1 MSQQYF
7 IRRGAQVSGPAQA
20 ELLEQYAASGKLR
33 PTDEVATSREGPWRA
48 VQQVP
53 LLARHL
59 PAPDPP
65 EDPFADALA
74 AASTLSE
81 AAPAMP
87 QSAAPQRKKKRKPQR
102 KKKARPQGQKK
113 TGQRPAW
120 LDPVIAVGG
129 ILVCL
134 MPIGCFMFLEIG
146 SEIGLGSS
154 GWQSVLNI
162 LLSLALITVF
172 FYQAGISTIT
182 GGVSLALTLCI
193 LEDSRNTAADF
204 VTHFISGMLFFAV
217 LWGALLVTV
226 ILAVMTTGLISDSLG
241 RLVLGFCCLLTLSL
255 AFRMLRDWYDYE
267 WLTALFVLVVTCAIQ
282 AIIGYGSRYILV
294 ALLN

>member
-33 PTDEVATSREGPWRA
+33 PTDEVAISREGPWRA

-102 KKKARPQGQKK
+102 KKKARPRGQKK
-113 TGQRPAW
+113 AGQRPAW
-120 LDPVIAVGG
+120 LVPTAAGGGLLGLLALVGYAFLGTGSGATLAFVLVFAVISTLIGG
-129 ILVCL
+129 
-134 MPIGCFMFLEIG
+134 
-146 SEIGLGSS
+146 
-154 GWQSVLNI
+154 
-162 LLSLALITVF
+162 LSLAL
-172 FYQAGISTIT
+172 ALCLLNESRSTF
-182 GGVSLALTLCI
+182 
-193 LEDSRNTAADF
+193 ADF
-204 VTHFISGMLFFAV
+204 LTHFKSGLLYYAT
-217 LWGALLVTV
+217 LWGAGGIALLVSVLSIALLPPFLSPYVTAFSFGIVWVLSYRLLMDRYDWEVWTVRLVFGLMSVIQVVAAFV
-226 ILAVMTTGLISDSLG
+226 ILFVI
-241 RLVLGFCCLLTLSL
+241 GF
-255 AFRMLRDWYDYE
+255 
-267 WLTALFVLVVTCAIQ
+267 
-282 AIIGYGSRYILV
+282 LV
-294 ALLN
+294 ALAA

>member
-7 IRRGAQVSGPAQA
+7 IRRGSKVSGPAKA

-120 LDPVIAVGG
+120 IVPTAAGGGLLGLLALVGYAFLG
-129 ILVCL
+129 TGSKAALAFVLVFAATSIL
-134 MPIGCFMFLEIG
+134 IGG
-146 SEIGLGSS
+146 
-154 GWQSVLNI
+154 
-162 LLSLALITVF
+162 LSLAL
-172 FYQAGISTIT
+172 ALCLLNASRSTF
-182 GGVSLALTLCI
+182 
-193 LEDSRNTAADF
+193 ADF
-204 VTHFISGMLFFAV
+204 LTHFKSGLAYYAI
-217 LWGALLVTV
+217 LWGAGGVALLVSV
-226 ILAVMTTGLISDSLG
+226 LSMALIPF
-241 RLVLGFCCLLTLSL
+241 LGFFVGLFCFGIVWVLSYRLL
-255 AFRMLRDWYDYE
+255 MDWYDWE
-267 WLTALFVLVVTCAIQ
+267 VWTVLLVFCVMNAIEGLAAFVILFV
-282 AIIGYGSRYILV
+282 IGFLV
-294 ALLN
+294 ALVA